1 MKTRRSYGDGAI
13 DERGPGVYR
22 LRYRLGGKRFAKTFH
37 GPISE
42 ARKELRRLIRSGDVG
57 EHIEPDKITL
67 ALWIDR
73 WIALLERQPEEGGER
88 RRALVNRRTLER
100 YEELLRCHVAPTLG
114 LRQLQQIKPTEID
127 DLYMKLEKKL
137 AVRTVHHIHT
147 VLGACLKSAVRKG
160 LIAASPVARAE
171 PPSPAESDRGTVLDE
186 VQLRALV
193 DGCRSSVLF
202 PIVAVAAFTG
212 ARRNEILGLRWSDL
226 DVESKSLRIERALE
240 ETDKF
245 GLALKEPKT
254 ARKQAFDHDR

>member
-147 VLGACLKSAVRKG
+147 LM
-160 LIAASPVARAE
+160 
-171 PPSPAESDRGTVLDE
+171 GTVLDE